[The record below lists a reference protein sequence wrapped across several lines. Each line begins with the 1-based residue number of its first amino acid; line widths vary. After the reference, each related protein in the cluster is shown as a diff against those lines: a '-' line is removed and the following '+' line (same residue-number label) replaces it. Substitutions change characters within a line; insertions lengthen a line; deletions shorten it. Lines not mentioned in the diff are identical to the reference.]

1 VNSDFYI
8 EISELLKSK
17 KINDPDKNIKK
28 YYALLKCWQLG
39 GNPLGLQSTLKK
51 IHNTKISGVTLFN
64 NPIPG
69 IYRVVTSKK
78 NGNPIKTQ
86 TESESLHDFYLNTTS
101 HITPD
106 IWHCQ
111 FFLRVEL
118 LEESAHYPHIIL
130 NLDEAQIMVE

>member
-1 VNSDFYI
+1 MVEYVNSDFYI

-69 IYRVVTSKK
+69 IYGWLPLKKTVT
-78 NGNPIKTQ
+78 
-86 TESESLHDFYLNTTS
+86 
-101 HITPD
+101 
-106 IWHCQ
+106 
-111 FFLRVEL
+111 R
-118 LEESAHYPHIIL
+118 
-130 NLDEAQIMVE
+130 